1 MDDTKYRHLVKPL
14 SVGRMDMQAE
24 EGVPEGAF
32 AMGPGN
38 ADKLVWLNGRD
49 HLEGLN
55 VNFTWGFYSGVG
67 DWHTGLDPHTHPYP
81 ECLVFVGLDPTNIE
95 YLGAEIEI
103 ALGEEQEKHTFD
115 KPTVVVVP
123 AGLPHCPVV
132 TKKVDNPKGF
142 GFYLI
147 SLGAEPETTWLGG
160 DLTVEQAAQIEKM
173 GAERGMKM
181 FVGSAGKSKKTDAE
195 PSETTGKKYAHLIK
209 TMIPFLGPD
218 GIREDRRPSG
228 MARGKDE
235 EFQIGPGNAD
245 QLIWMYGKD
254 LEGLNLNFTWG
265 FYSKPGIW
273 HRRST
278 GRGAHVH
285 PEPELLVF
293 VGLDPN
299 DMDYL
304 GAEIEVDM
312 GKEHESHVINKPG
325 VYICPGGLPHLP
337 MITRW
342 VDKPYGFYVISL
354 SDVHASPFID

>member
-1 MDDTKYRHLVKPL
+1 MEKTKYGHLVKLL
-14 SVGRMDMQAE
+14 SVGKMDMQGQ

-55 VNFTWGFYSGVG
+55 VNFTWGFYSGIG
-67 DWHTGLDPHTHPYP
+67 DWHTGLDPHIHPYP

-103 ALGEEQEKHTFD
+103 TLGEEMEKHTFD
-115 KPTVVVVP
+115 RPSVVVVP
-123 AGLPHCPVV
+123 AGLPHCPLV

-147 SLGAEPETTWLGG
+147 SLGAEPDTTWLGG
-160 DLTVEQAAQIEKM
+160 DLTDEQADQIEKM
-173 GAERGMKM
+173 GAERGMRM
-181 FVGSAGKSKKTDAE
+181 HVDRKSNPE
-195 PSETTGKKYAHLIK
+195 PSQTDGKKYAHLIK
-209 TMIPFLGPD
+209 PMTPMLGPD
-218 GIREDRRPSG
+218 GIRQDRVPGG
-228 MARGKDE
+228 MVLEGE
-235 EFQIGPGNAD
+235 EAFKMGPGNAD
-245 QLIWMYGKD
+245 QLVWMYGKD
-254 LEGLNLNFTWG
+254 LEGLDLNFTWG

-273 HRRST
+273 HRRDT

-293 VGLDPN
+293 VGLDPE
-299 DMDYL
+299 DIDYL
-304 GAEIEVDM
+304 GAEIEIDM
-312 GKEHESHVINKPG
+312 GKEHESHVMNKPC

-337 MITRW
+337 MVTRW
-342 VDKPYGFYVISL
+342 VDKPYSFIVISL